1 MSDPYSLNRGP
12 IVLEP
17 DHVALQQLDEIT
29 HVTGLLGP
37 DIAGAAIYV
46 YWGIARRVNQN
57 VPGYVTANFGIRGDI
72 NIWAGQLPS
81 QRQST
86 GGRLLRVVFCLAV
99 LLAAFLLGRVTA
111 LAT

>member
-17 DHVALQQLDEIT
+17 DRVALQQLDEIT

-46 YWGIARRVNQN
+46 YWGIARRVNHN
-57 VPGYVTANFGIRGDI
+57 VPGYVTAHLGIRGDI
-72 NIWAGQLPS
+72 NVWAGQLPTRRPS
-81 QRQST
+81 AT
-86 GGRLLRVVFCLAV
+86 GRLLRVVFYLAL
-99 LLAAFLLGRVTA
+99 LLAAFMLGRVTA

>member
-17 DHVALQQLDEIT
+17 DRVALQQLDEIT

-46 YWGIARRVNQN
+46 YWGVARRLNQN
-57 VPGYVTANFGIRGDI
+57 VPGYVTANFGIRGDVK
-72 NIWAGQLPS
+72 IWAGQMPIRRPS
-81 QRQST
+81 T
-86 GGRLLRVVFCLAV
+86 AGRLLRFVLYLA
-99 LLAAFLLGRVTA
+99 LIIAAFLLGRVTA
-111 LAT
+111 VAI

>member
-1 MSDPYSLNRGP
+1 MSDPFSLNRGP

-17 DHVALQQLDEIT
+17 DRVALQQLDEIT
-29 HVTGLLGP
+29 QVTGLLGP

-57 VPGYVTANFGIRGDI
+57 VPGIVTANLGICGDI
-72 NIWAGQLPS
+72 NIWAGQLPTRRPPS
-81 QRQST
+81 
-86 GGRLLRVVFCLAV
+86 GGRLLRVVLFLAV
-99 LLAAFLLGRVTA
+99 IVAAFLLGRVTA